1 MAEFQG
7 AEAHTKM
14 LSPFAHWRTDMN
26 MRFVASMWLRQCLTL
41 VAAVGIVAGCMNSV
55 AHAQPGGFGA
65 PGFGPGGGFRPE
77 GVFGIVTSDAGI
89 SELKLSDDQKTK
101 AKAISDA
108 WTEELT
114 TLRRAGF
121 AAGSDEAA
129 RNKNKADIEAARK
142 VQEDK
147 LKAVISPEQFQ
158 RAEQL
163 SLHAMGTDAL
173 ARDAVIVELK
183 ITDEQKEKL
192 NKIRTDTYPKFGELF
207 GRRLPEDERKKGMQK
222 IIEDRD
228 KLVMAV
234 LAPEQVKAWEAK
246 LGPKPVEL
254 VAAADPAKTEAA
266 KTDVP
271 KVEAPKTEPS
281 RPEAPVQPEA
291 PKGAVVADFTESKD
305 APKATPGVEKSLVFN
320 FRFAPWDKVL
330 QRFADEAEL
339 SLDLTVVPPGTFNY
353 YDKARYTPTEA
364 LDILNG
370 YLLQKGYLLV
380 KRDRFLV
387 VLNIDN
393 PIPPNLIPE
402 VAVEDLPKHG
412 KNELLQIVMSLEGF
426 DAAGAVEEIRDMLG
440 PQGKIGTVSK
450 YNRVVITDIGS
461 NLQRI
466 VRLLSENGA
475 IAEANVPGIKVF
487 PLKHITASEADK
499 IIRDLFGLAPRGR
512 AGVVAQAAAAQPTA
526 PQPFTGSRWGGGD
539 PRFGGFGGQSFGGQG
554 FGGRGDFG
562 RGDSGG
568 GRGDFGRGGD
578 RGSQAPQTQ
587 QPVPAAPAVAP
598 VKEKVQLAIDIRT
611 NSLLVTASATDLAI
625 IGTAIKTIDVESVDG
640 PRSRSMNI
648 PQLEVYALQN
658 ADLQVVINNLNAIIP
673 GLQITEDVKARRLS
687 VYAVPDE
694 QAQVRGIITQL
705 DGEENTG
712 SVVVIPLK
720 KQDPVAVTTSIRSLF
735 STNRVDPP
743 SIEADAL
750 GRRLLVRG
758 TPEQVMQI
766 RKLLSEM
773 GEDGNMATMADRSGG
788 GPVRTIPLNGNDPQQ
803 MVSMLEKM
811 FGQMESD
818 RPIIKTVIPALTPTV
833 RQKMPQPLVEPET
846 ETELEKPPVT
856 SKVQKTSTSG
866 SRSGTTPA
874 AKVADAKGD
883 EELEE
888 NEEEDEGDLLKALDE
903 ALKEQNENV
912 DDTDDAASDKN
923 AATESKPAPEAANSS
938 NDQTNAAKK
947 PLNVTVFGGKLIISS
962 DDMDALNRAE
972 EMLEM
977 LNKAV
982 GGDGEPHWTV
992 FYLRS
997 ADANETA
1004 TLLGQLFPSGSV
1016 SKSDTGSTL
1025 LGSVSSS
1032 FSSLGSGLMDVTGLN
1047 SLSSGGSPLR
1057 IIAEPRSNALYVS
1070 GTDQQLK
1077 QIEEMLRVLDSAELP
1092 ETLKDRVPRPIV
1104 VQHTDVT
1111 KVKTIVEDVY
1121 KEQLEGENPLAAAAG
1136 AGSRG
1141 GGGGFNPLAMLMGGA
1156 GGGKKKGIEMTIS
1169 ADTQTNTLIVSAADP
1184 LFRQVEALVKSVD
1197 QMAYDAQPTVQVVN
1211 LKTGNSAVVQ
1221 SALQSLLGKVKVSS
1235 TGGASAPA
1243 TGGSGNSTPSFPS
1256 FGGGGFPGGFNPGG
1270 FTPGGGGLTPGGSG
1284 RGSFGN
1290 FGAPGSS
1297 GFGGRGGFGSGGFGG
1312 PNGGGDGGRGGRGR
1326 GGN

>member
-7 AEAHTKM
+7 AKTHTEM
-14 LSPFAHWRTDMN
+14 IPPFAHWRTDMN
-26 MRFVASMWLRQCLTL
+26 MRFVASTWLRQFLTL
-41 VAAVGIVAGCMNSV
+41 VATVGIVAGSLNSV
-55 AHAQPGGFGA
+55 AYAQPGGFGG
-65 PGFGPGGGFRPE
+65 PGFGPGGGFRPD
-77 GVFGIVTSDAGI
+77 GVFGVVTSDAGI
-89 SELKLSDDQKTK
+89 AELKLSDEQRTK

-147 LKAVISPEQFQ
+147 LKAVVTQEQFQ

-173 ARDAVIVELK
+173 ARDVVIAELK

-207 GRRLPEDERKKGMQK
+207 GRRLSEDERKKGTQK

-234 LAPEQVKAWEAK
+234 LTPDQVKAWEAK
-246 LGPKPVEL
+246 LGPKPAEL
-254 VAAADPAKTEAA
+254 VAAVDPAKTEAVKA
-266 KTDVP
+266 
-271 KVEAPKTEPS
+271 EAPKADTP
-281 RPEAPVQPEA
+281 RPEAPVQPVA
-291 PKGAVVADFTESKD
+291 PNGAVVADFTESKD
-305 APKATPGVEKSLVFN
+305 APTATPGVEKSLVFN

-475 IAEANVPGIKVF
+475 IAEANVPGIKIF
-487 PLKHITASEADK
+487 PLKYITASEADK

-512 AGVVAQAAAAQPTA
+512 AGVVAQTAAAQPTA
-526 PQPFTGSRWGGGD
+526 QQPYTGSRWGGGD
-539 PRFGGFGGQSFGGQG
+539 PRFGGFGGQGFGGQS

-562 RGDSGG
+562 RGDFGRGGDSGG

-578 RGSQAPQTQ
+578 RGSQAPQTP
-587 QPVPAAPAVAP
+587 QPVLAAPAGAP

-625 IGTAIKTIDVESVDG
+625 IGTAIKTIDVESPDG

-658 ADLQVVINNLNAIIP
+658 ADLQVVINNLNAILP
-673 GLQITEDVKARRLS
+673 GLQITEDMKARRLS

-694 QAQVRGIITQL
+694 QAQVRAIVKQL

-720 KQDPVAVTTSIRSLF
+720 KQDPVAVTTSLRSLF
-735 STNRVDPP
+735 SANRVDPP
-743 SIEADAL
+743 SVEADAL

-766 RKLLSEM
+766 RKLLAEM
-773 GEDGNMATMADRSGG
+773 GEDGNMATLADRSAG
-788 GPVRTIPLNGNDPQQ
+788 GPMRTIPLNGNDPQQ

-811 FGQMESD
+811 FGQMEAD

-856 SKVQKTSTSG
+856 SKVQKTSNSG
-866 SRSGTTPA
+866 NRAVTTP
-874 AKVADAKGD
+874 AKVADAKGE

-888 NEEEDEGDLLKALDE
+888 NEEEEDEGDLLKALDD
-903 ALKEQNENV
+903 ALNSQNEN
-912 DDTDDAASDKN
+912 DSNDPAGTKN
-923 AATESKPAPEAANSS
+923 AAPESKSAPEAASS
-938 NDQTNAAKK
+938 TNDQTNVPKK

-1025 LGSVSSS
+1025 LGSVSQS

-1047 SLSSGGSPLR
+1047 SLSSGSPLR

-1104 VQHTDVT
+1104 VQHTDVM
-1111 KVKTIVEDVY
+1111 KVKSIVEDVY

-1136 AGSRG
+1136 GGSRG

-1243 TGGSGNSTPSFPS
+1243 TGGSGNFTPSFPS
-1256 FGGGGFPGGFNPGG
+1256 FGGGGWFPGGFSPGGFNPGG
-1270 FTPGGGGLTPGGSG
+1270 FTPGGGSTPGGSS
-1284 RGSFGN
+1284 RSSFGSFGGP
-1290 FGAPGSS
+1290 GAGS
-1297 GFGGRGGFGSGGFGG
+1297 FGGRGGF
-1312 PNGGGDGGRGGRGR
+1312 DGGRGGRGGR
-1326 GGN
+1326 GSN